1 MHLCSAL
8 SHELMKGLLL
18 AVLVLFLFG
27 CASDRGPEAAQPDP
41 QSRAKP
47 SSQRMYELKDFEVVN
62 LELNGNTIKSW
73 VADNTFKITEG
84 MMWLSDDE
92 VQSDEGMLF
101 VMPVAEPQSFWMR
114 NTLIPLDLVFL
125 DEKGRV
131 LNVVQGKPLDEA
143 TKLRSKGAA
152 LYVIELK
159 QGTAKRLGVSPGQV
173 VEIPSVIGFK
183 G

>member
-1 MHLCSAL
+1 
-8 SHELMKGLLL
+8 MKGLLL
-18 AVLVLFLFG
+18 ASLVIALFG
-27 CASDRGPEAAQPDP
+27 CGSESGRKAATPDP
-41 QSRAKP
+41 QLAAKP
-47 SSQRMYELKDFEVVN
+47 SSQRMYDLKDFETVN
-62 LELNGNTIKSW
+62 LELNGNTIKAW

-92 VQSDEGMLF
+92 VKPDEAMLF
-101 VMPVAEPQSFWMR
+101 VMPAAAPQSFWMR

-125 DEKGRV
+125 SEQGRV

-152 LYVIELK
+152 MYVIELK
-159 QGTAKRLGVSPGQV
+159 QGTAKRMGVSPGQV